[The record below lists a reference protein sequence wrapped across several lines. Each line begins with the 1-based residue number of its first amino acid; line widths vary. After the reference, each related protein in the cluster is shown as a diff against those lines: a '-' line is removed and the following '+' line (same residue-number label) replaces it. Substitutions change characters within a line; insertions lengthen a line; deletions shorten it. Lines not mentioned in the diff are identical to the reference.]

1 MSINNGKCLV
11 KVPSFSL
18 GCREML
24 CLVLCVDIQQVSELS
39 GVQVL
44 KQGAVHKLIFSAV
57 TDAHEGRYTFRAKGA
72 ESEAVLTVA
81 GVCSY
86 ECPASVVETKPEFI
100 FKILSVLFLFYQQE
114 SPKSA
119 IFKCCT
125 QKLPNL
131 YCKQIEI
138 ETVEITSQSI
148 LTLLPRPSGSGSL
161 CAGLAGG
168 PTCDCEGRSDSC
180 R

>member
-1 MSINNGKCLV
+1 MSINDGKCLV

-24 CLVLCVDIQQVSELS
+24 CLVLCVDIRQVSELS
-39 GVQVL
+39 GIQVL

-86 ECPASVVETKPEFI
+86 QCPASVVETKPEFI
-100 FKILSVLFLFYQQE
+100 FKILTVYCFYSTSRSRQCQ
-114 SPKSA
+114 
-119 IFKCCT
+119 IFSNATHKNFQT
-125 QKLPNL
+125 FTANKL
-131 YCKQIEI
+131 K
-138 ETVEITSQSI
+138 
-148 LTLLPRPSGSGSL
+148 
-161 CAGLAGG
+161 
-168 PTCDCEGRSDSC
+168 
-180 R
+180 